1 MAFLL
6 LIVNFVNIVLK
17 RILMSNL
24 SEIVDSLENR
34 VGNLLQEYNNLKQS
48 KLKLEEE
55 VAFLKTQQSQSI
67 LEVDQWR
74 EECETL
80 KLANSM
86 LGSNEHKRETKL
98 KINELVREIDKCI
111 TQLSE

>member
-1 MAFLL
+1 
-6 LIVNFVNIVLK
+6 
-17 RILMSNL
+17 MSNL

-34 VGNLLQEYNNLKQS
+34 VGKLLQRYDNLKRS

-55 VAFLKTQQSQSI
+55 LTVLKTKQSQYI
-67 LEVDQWR
+67 NEIDKWQ
-74 EECETL
+74 EECSSL

-86 LGSNEHKRETKL
+86 LGSEEYKRDTKL